1 MSVMVRCSPGESQ
14 MLARRWSSAA
24 RPRRMADSISGE
36 SVVKRIVLAVAAV
49 MVVVVVAAFA
59 VGPGILERS
68 FNQVI
73 PHQPYAVS
81 ERAQTLHDDLLI
93 ADLHADTLLWRRDPL
108 DRAERGHV
116 DVPRLVD
123 GNVAVQ
129 VFAAVTKVPSGL
141 NYEEN
146 TADSDQITG

>member
-1 MSVMVRCSPGESQ
+1 M
-14 MLARRWSSAA
+14 
-24 RPRRMADSISGE
+24 
-36 SVVKRIVLAVAAV
+36 KRIVVAVAAV
-49 MVVVVVAAFA
+49 LVVVVLAVFA
-59 VGPGILERS
+59 IGPGVLERS

-73 PHQPYAVS
+73 PHQPYGVS

-141 NYEEN
+141 NYEE
-146 TADSDQITG
+146 TPRTRIRSPAPPFCSAGR